1 MVATTPSIVSVDLAL
16 SGLMFPAGPSSGG
29 GRTRPGFETAH
40 RATRQHARCRR
51 CGGRRRDLPQCRW
64 AAAGPGRTTSRRAE
78 RSSQRG
84 RLAGGPPPSGTHS
97 GRLSGARNTSGATRN
112 ANARQP
118 AGPPRVHATVHA
130 LSAVAGPPPRRP
142 GPRSGQRPYAGCRRR
157 QPGRGHGCPRRPG
170 RGEYGRRGPR
180 RVRRP
185 RAGSGRQ

>member
-84 RLAGGPPPSGTHS
+84 RLAGGPPPTGTHS
-97 GRLSGARNTSGATRN
+97 GRLSGTRNSSDATRN

-118 AGPPRVHATVHA
+118 AGPPRAHATSSHTRHSREA
-130 LSAVAGPPPRRP
+130 SAQRSRAATTSATWTAFRAAPLRRLSPETTRT
-142 GPRSGQRPYAGCRRR
+142 
-157 QPGRGHGCPRRPG
+157 
-170 RGEYGRRGPR
+170 
-180 RVRRP
+180 RP
-185 RAGSGRQ
+185 RLPSTAWS